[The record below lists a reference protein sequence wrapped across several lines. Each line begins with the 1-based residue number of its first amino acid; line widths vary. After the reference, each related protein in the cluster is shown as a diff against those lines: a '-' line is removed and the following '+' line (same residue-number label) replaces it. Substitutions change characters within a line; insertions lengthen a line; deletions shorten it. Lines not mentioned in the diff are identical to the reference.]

1 MYLTLSSSN
10 GQGPVLGTFWVHW
23 VLISIRGKFYGK
35 GISGNGFLI
44 ILDPP

>member
-10 GQGPVLGTFWVHW
+10 GQGPVLGTFWV
-23 VLISIRGKFYGK
+23 LISITGKFYGK